1 MSFAKT
7 NNWNK
12 RREIQTPCHCTGW
25 KKRTPAIWQQSWIW
39 AKRKQQTEHKSTD
52 PTETDELSVCA
63 VMLPCTSTVC
73 ATEKKNNEKRN
84 KEYVSDGC
92 ECARRRLHSQCKLH
106 STKFQPMQ
114 VTHRAWQRR
123 RKKKKEGVERERGR
137 CPHFFFPHT
146 RETARNS
153 QQFCALRFTNMG
165 YNLGETKYSVPNT
178 QPH

>member
-25 KKRTPAIWQQSWIW
+25 KKRTPAISWIW

-52 PTETDELSVCA
+52 PTKTDELSVCA
-63 VMLPCTSTVC
+63 VVLPYTSTVC

-84 KEYVSDGC
+84 KVYVSDGC

-123 RKKKKEGVERERGR
+123 KKKERRCREGTGEM
-137 CPHFFFPHT
+137 PPYFFPHS
-146 RETARNS
+146 RNS
-153 QQFCALRFTNMG
+153 LKFTTVLRT
-165 YNLGETKYSVPNT
+165 LI
-178 QPH
+178 H